1 MKRILF
7 LFVVSALFDVASVS
21 AEVPPEMKILPR
33 RVSHIGV
40 TKPEKQSYVLH
51 FSYDG
56 QGRIVAVRRTTR
68 SRRDEGGFRR
78 VGEDDTV
85 KIAYA
90 PDRVTVTDAAG
101 RAVYEVAGGRA
112 VAVAES
118 WYETM
123 EFSGESAGTYSYDG
137 CGYLAGSTFANEN
150 VEYAES
156 YKIAGGVFAGMRRDV
171 EGQVLEAGHENDP
184 ERLNNLNID
193 LFGLDEIFFYGNFSP
208 VLLYGIGGRRVRT
221 LPVKIVYRWAES
233 ADEPEYRTYEYE
245 MAGEYVAAVEVR
257 DERGGRIRLEFFYEE

>member
-7 LFVVSALFDVASVS
+7 LFVVSGLFDVASVS

-56 QGRIVAVRRTTR
+56 QGRIVAVRRTNR

-101 RAVYEVAGGRA
+101 RAVYEVAGSMSRPWRCA
-112 VAVAES
+112 TNA
-118 WYETM
+118 
-123 EFSGESAGTYSYDG
+123 
-137 CGYLAGSTFANEN
+137 
-150 VEYAES
+150 
-156 YKIAGGVFAGMRRDV
+156 AGGYAWSFSTKNSSYCGECPSLRSCCNETPAFGRGLVALFVRKRVIVVRRSRRRT
-171 EGQVLEAGHENDP
+171 GRGSFRRA
-184 ERLNNLNID
+184 ERLPI
-193 LFGLDEIFFYGNFSP
+193 
-208 VLLYGIGGRRVRT
+208 RRAAIAKRPT
-221 LPVKIVYRWAES
+221 PES
-233 ADEPEYRTYEYE
+233 
-245 MAGEYVAAVEVR
+245 GC
-257 DERGGRIRLEFFYEE
+257 RLRSCAPRV